1 MYLIRLACTKCQNV
15 QLPSKFL
22 WRRLPFPNIA
32 YKLFPRWTCKMYFMN
47 VTGLSEAVRLGLTS
61 DHLSLA
67 ACRPPL
73 AGLERRVP
81 WTPHL
86 HHADPQHSVQAHVGS
101 QLTCQWWW
109 WWRLLHIQGVD
120 HWTAATERRL
130 SDQLLHCWSLNF
142 KGLTWNEFRAA
153 AEGVTASLV
162 CYLWTKQPPPS
173 AWQSAGSDCSR
184 QTFSDLYI
192 L

>member
-1 MYLIRLACTKCQNV
+1 
-15 QLPSKFL
+15 
-22 WRRLPFPNIA
+22 
-32 YKLFPRWTCKMYFMN
+32 MYFMN
-47 VTGLSEAVRLGLTS
+47 LTGLSQACPARTNIW
-61 DHLSLA
+61 LSLSFA
-67 ACRPPL
+67 ACCPPL
-73 AGLERRVP
+73 AGLERRMP
-81 WTPHL
+81 RTPHL

-101 QLTCQWWW
+101 RLTCPWWW

-130 SDQLLHCWSLNF
+130 SDRLLRYWSLNL

-153 AEGVTASLV
+153 AEDVTASLV
-162 CYLWTKQPPPS
+162 CYLWIKQPQPS